1 MLLGQNSLPPCHP
14 KSERRSRRSCGSR
27 PRGAVEVTPL
37 LPPFAQAA
45 DGRRRID
52 LAQGSEREIAILFA
66 DIRDFTA
73 LSEGRLPYDVVFVL
87 NRYPFCPRT
96 NLIMREVEGIDL
108 KKQIVT
114 ISPGFVH
121 ASSSSDTNTWSSLSA
136 TLPTFMACPA

>member
-87 NRYPFCPRT
+87 NRYFAAIGLAVESAGGRVDQF
-96 NLIMREVEGIDL
+96 MRDGGLALFRVG
-108 KKQIVT
+108 
-114 ISPGFVH
+114 
-121 ASSSSDTNTWSSLSA
+121 
-136 TLPTFMACPA
+136 